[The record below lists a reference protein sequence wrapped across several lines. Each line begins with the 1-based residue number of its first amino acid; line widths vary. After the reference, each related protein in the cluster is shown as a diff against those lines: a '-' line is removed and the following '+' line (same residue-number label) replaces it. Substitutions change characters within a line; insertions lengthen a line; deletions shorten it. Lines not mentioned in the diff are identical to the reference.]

1 MAKLSPGKLLIRV
14 NKLVFPKMPLMVF
27 HIWMYVQ
34 SFTYWW
40 VNPTCKT
47 NIMCSIWFAAGHED
61 YASIVISKYSNSR
74 QVAWHTI
81 FPYWKSAIQHA
92 GCPSTAFTFIT
103 VVFFFHFCFIFTN
116 YLQLNYWQNN
126 NSYHPF
132 FHRKGHGR
140 STTFVTMQDFDWISV
155 NDLEVTHFS
164 FRIRRWRGEMI
175 YAFLIFVFRNRQGL
189 GPIHLTCPPWKIVFN
204 FGIRRC
210 ATPSLHSC
218 LH

>member
-1 MAKLSPGKLLIRV
+1 MHQSSFPNTPIVVKLLGTRFFLTGNQPFSMQDV
-14 NKLVFPKMPLMVF
+14 HRLRLLLLEP
-27 HIWMYVQ
+27 
-34 SFTYWW
+34 
-40 VNPTCKT
+40 
-47 NIMCSIWFAAGHED
+47 
-61 YASIVISKYSNSR
+61 
-74 QVAWHTI
+74 
-81 FPYWKSAIQHA
+81 
-92 GCPSTAFTFIT
+92 
-103 VVFFFHFCFIFTN
+103 FFFHFCFIFTN

-140 STTFVTMQDFDWISV
+140 SMTFVTMQDFDWISV

-175 YAFLIFVFRNRQGL
+175 YAFLIFVFRSRQGL